1 MPEIRGVLTAMV
13 TPFNADGAVDLD
25 AARRLARRLVND
37 GSHGLVIAGTT
48 GESPTLSDDETMRL
62 FDAVIDEV
70 GSDATV
76 IGGTGSNNTAHAVRL
91 TRKARDVG
99 IHAVLS
105 VTPYYNRPNEAGLK
119 AHYAAVSD
127 AAGETPIVLYNIPSR
142 SAINISPG
150 LLGEL
155 AATHSN
161 IVAVKQ
167 ANDDELG
174 PIEGL
179 EILAGNDN
187 VFLRTLEFGGAGGV
201 LVASNVDSSRMRA
214 LYDAATSGNADRAA
228 ELDEELQ
235 SLYAAMSIA
244 PPAVSAKTAL
254 ELLGVIEA
262 HVRLPMA
269 PASPDE
275 RDAIR
280 QTLANQGLLVEA

>member
-1 MPEIRGVLTAMV
+1 MV

-62 FDAVIDEV
+62 FDAVIDED